1 MTCQN
6 AIFKKKLFITYI
18 FEQLKEISCFSDTFN
33 QLCVGAAM
41 IDCLDEALHLLA
53 LLVDLILKQRDDI
66 VLVIYPLF

>member
-1 MTCQN
+1 
-6 AIFKKKLFITYI
+6 
-18 FEQLKEISCFSDTFN
+18 
-33 QLCVGAAM
+33 M